1 MEIQKR
7 CKYCGRSF
15 IAHKM
20 TTIYCSP
27 SCNNKDYK
35 RAIRQK
41 QIAEYME
48 EEKQKTPKVDILGG
62 KEFLTPTEGA
72 LLLGL
77 SRATFYRYMLNGT
90 IKAVQLRGKTIVR
103 RKDIERLFDNPPTYQ
118 SHSEKKQ
125 EKREYYTFRQIMEKF
140 KCSKKAIMTRVE
152 KYNIP
157 KVYQGRNCFF
167 DRALVDVHFAQL
179 IADIDLRDYYTI
191 PQLEE
196 KYKMSHA
203 AVLSFVTRNKIPR
216 ITQGRTVYYS
226 RAHIDTLKGERES
239 IDPNY
244 YTYAEVME
252 KYHFSKD
259 QISYYVHNYEIDN
272 HKQGRFTVINRKE
285 FDRIIKERM
294 ETNSLEKEKERRAK
308 LPKLNAIPEG
318 YISVAQIAEKYGV
331 TPKLRISLRWYRC
344 SGRMVPRGAEPW
356 YRSYRSDGTG
366 TKCPLYTLSEGALQI
381 VLQGTLS

>member
-272 HKQGRFTVINRKE
+272 HKQGRFYCHQQK
-285 FDRIIKERM
+285 
-294 ETNSLEKEKERRAK
+294 
-308 LPKLNAIPEG
+308 
-318 YISVAQIAEKYGV
+318 GV
-331 TPKLRISLRWYRC
+331 
-344 SGRMVPRGAEPW
+344 
-356 YRSYRSDGTG
+356 
-366 TKCPLYTLSEGALQI
+366 
-381 VLQGTLS
+381 

>member
-103 RKDIERLFDNPPTYQ
+103 RKDRIL
-118 SHSEKKQ
+118 
-125 EKREYYTFRQIMEKF
+125 
-140 KCSKKAIMTRVE
+140 
-152 KYNIP
+152 
-157 KVYQGRNCFF
+157 
-167 DRALVDVHFAQL
+167 HFQANHGEVQ
-179 IADIDLRDYYTI
+179 
-191 PQLEE
+191 
-196 KYKMSHA
+196 M
-203 AVLSFVTRNKIPR
+203 
-216 ITQGRTVYYS
+216 
-226 RAHIDTLKGERES
+226 LK
-239 IDPNY
+239 
-244 YTYAEVME
+244 
-252 KYHFSKD
+252 
-259 QISYYVHNYEIDN
+259 
-272 HKQGRFTVINRKE
+272 
-285 FDRIIKERM
+285 
-294 ETNSLEKEKERRAK
+294 
-308 LPKLNAIPEG
+308 EG
-318 YISVAQIAEKYGV
+318 YYDQS
-331 TPKLRISLRWYRC
+331 
-344 SGRMVPRGAEPW
+344 
-356 YRSYRSDGTG
+356 
-366 TKCPLYTLSEGALQI
+366 
-381 VLQGTLS
+381 

>member
-152 KYNIP
+152 KYR
-157 KVYQGRNCFF
+157 V
-167 DRALVDVHFAQL
+167 
-179 IADIDLRDYYTI
+179 
-191 PQLEE
+191 
-196 KYKMSHA
+196 
-203 AVLSFVTRNKIPR
+203 
-216 ITQGRTVYYS
+216 
-226 RAHIDTLKGERES
+226 
-239 IDPNY
+239 
-244 YTYAEVME
+244 
-252 KYHFSKD
+252 
-259 QISYYVHNYEIDN
+259 
-272 HKQGRFTVINRKE
+272 
-285 FDRIIKERM
+285 
-294 ETNSLEKEKERRAK
+294 
-308 LPKLNAIPEG
+308 
-318 YISVAQIAEKYGV
+318 
-331 TPKLRISLRWYRC
+331 
-344 SGRMVPRGAEPW
+344 
-356 YRSYRSDGTG
+356 
-366 TKCPLYTLSEGALQI
+366 
-381 VLQGTLS
+381 